1 MGMDLNILIELSK
14 LTSQIDENSVLIE
27 QKLIHN
33 NNRDI
38 KNTSNRNSYTVQLGD
53 SRLILFNKKNSR
65 HSQEERQKF
74 FEQLMGLYSSTSE
87 LRAGFQPAPLN
98 MDTLGR
104 RLSQEDK
111 EYQQVYNSPP
121 LSKGFD
127 TTNYD
132 PVRFQL
138 LSQDP
143 HAKVEVY
150 HKKTVDEARSAVQ
163 AEILGFINGVNRLP
177 KPYCQSVDLDFVIS
191 GPSPFTHMDIKHP
204 VGSAILKKQKQN
216 VTLRQASSDL
226 GKTISRQKKYFC
238 GLEQG
243 PKNRKNVLHIVDLC
257 YVPAHEKEIVKEFC
271 IRGAGSS
278 EGILFL
284 NT

>member
-1 MGMDLNILIELSK
+1 MDLNILIELSK

-53 SRLILFNKKNSR
+53 SRLILFNKKNSK

-74 FEQLMGLYSSTSE
+74 FEQLMGFDSSTSE
-87 LRAGFQPAPLN
+87 LRAGFQPAPFN

-104 RLSQEDK
+104 RLSQEYK

-121 LSKGFD
+121 LSKRFD

-226 GKTISRQKKYFC
+226 GETISRQKKYFC